1 MANLPYPHPESDA
14 EPGAEQPQHVSR
26 SGTSRWPRIAASVA
40 ALLLV
45 VLFVVLHLTGVLGP
59 GGH

>member
-1 MANLPYPHPESDA
+1 MANLPYPHSESDA
-14 EPGAEQPQHVSR
+14 EPGAEQPQHVSH
-26 SGTSRWPRIAASVA
+26 SGTSRWARIAASVA

>member
-1 MANLPYPHPESDA
+1 MPKVPRYPGERPDGVPEPDG
-14 EPGAEQPQHVSR
+14 EPELSPGSR
-26 SGTSRWPRIAASVA
+26 RSSYVWWIVGVTV
-40 ALLLV
+40 V